1 MIHEQL
7 PLPVPCYD
15 LAPLT
20 ESSLGPLARNFGYPQ
35 LAWLDG
41 RWVQDSGTYS
51 SPRSWLAITSNSN
64 FMRASFSPQSELGPA
79 LVGLSSSLRFQY
91 PLYRPLYHVCSP
103 GHQGPCWFGVILT
116 FLPIISGSPL
126 WHVKHRARVAFVTP
140 IKGTSQDTNW
150 RQPCSTCLT
159 VLRSSTFIEWSV
171 RFLVLVRFFACCRIK
186 PHGPPLV
193 WVPVYSFEF

>member
-20 ESSLGPLARNFGYPQ
+20 EPSLTPLARSFGYSQ

-51 SPRSWLAITSNSN
+51 SPRRWLAITSDSS
-64 FMRASFSPQSELGPA
+64 FMRAGFSPQSELRPA
-79 LVGLSSSLRFQY
+79 LVGLISALRH
-91 PLYRPLYHVCSP
+91 RTHCT
-103 GHQGPCWFGVILT
+103 GHCTTCAAQVIKGPCWFGVILA

-126 WHVKHRARVAFVTP
+126 WHLKHRARVAFVTG
-140 IKGTSQDTNW
+140 INRTS
-150 RQPCSTCLT
+150 
-159 VLRSSTFIEWSV
+159 
-171 RFLVLVRFFACCRIK
+171 
-186 PHGPPLV
+186 PL
-193 WVPVYSFEF
+193 WIFNFQFTIFNQF